1 MTRGALTR
9 SSRGAVAAGATAAGA
24 ASLGAVALGAVA
36 LGAIAVGA
44 LAVGRLSVG
53 RARLRRVEI
62 GELAVG
68 RLDVGAV
75 GTAGRLTAFARIR
88 AMRGKGD
95 ALERL
100 LLEQLAKDDPDALLD
115 RAHRSAIDPDSFLIC
130 EFGCRRGGVQAP
142 AADAAIERPA
152 PGGRREGA
160 RRGLRSCSGRGR
172 ALSDDLTAV
181 LGEAGHARNGG
192 QTGALR

>member
-1 MTRGALTR
+1 MTKGALSK

-68 RLDVGAV
+68 RLDVGADAA
-75 GTAGRLTAFARIR
+75 GGRITAVVRIR
-88 AMRGKGD
+88 AAPGKGD

-100 LLEQLAKDDPDALLD
+100 LLDQAAGIEPGSLLHRARRSRTDLDVFLFCQSYADEAAFERHARVPRLDALLRQATEEGLVAASD
-115 RAHRSAIDPDSFLIC
+115 DDP
-130 EFGCRRGGVQAP
+130 
-142 AADAAIERPA
+142 IEV
-152 PGGRREGA
+152 E
-160 RRGLRSCSGRGR
+160 LYR
-172 ALSDDLTAV
+172 AL
-181 LGEAGHARNGG
+181 
-192 QTGALR
+192 

>member
-1 MTRGALTR
+1 MTKGALTK

-44 LAVGRLSVG
+44 LAVGRLTVG

-75 GTAGRLTAFARIR
+75 GTGGKLAAFARIR
-88 AMRGKGD
+88 STPGQGD
-95 ALERL
+95 ALERF
-100 LLEQLAKDDPDALLD
+100 LLEQVAGSDPDTLLD
-115 RAHRSAIDPDSFLIC
+115 RAHRSRTDPDLFLFC
-130 EFGCRRGGVQAP
+130 ESHADEAAFERQPQTPRLDALLRQAAEKGLV
-142 AADAAIERPA
+142 AASDVA
-152 PGGRREGA
+152 PVEVELYR
-160 RRGLRSCSGRGR
+160 
-172 ALSDDLTAV
+172 TI
-181 LGEAGHARNGG
+181 
-192 QTGALR
+192 

>member
-130 EFGCRRGGVQAP
+130 ESYADEAAFEGQPPTPRLNALLRQAAEKGLV
-142 AADAAIERPA
+142 AASDGA
-152 PGGRREGA
+152 PVEVELYR
-160 RRGLRSCSGRGR
+160 
-172 ALSDDLTAV
+172 TI
-181 LGEAGHARNGG
+181 
-192 QTGALR
+192 